1 MEDRQKQLRK
11 PSKPSIHNNM
21 CKQKNKQPTK
31 REKRLET
38 AKKIKIGKKRNK
50 RIDEILDIPKGQ
62 NKQK

>member
-1 MEDRQKQLRK
+1 M
-11 PSKPSIHNNM
+11 SKLN
-21 CKQKNKQPTK
+21 NKQPTK